1 MVYRTD
7 CTGRGSESCLQRIND
22 FEFLFHFGNLCAT
35 LCAAS
40 AVVFAVLCFWFKL
53 CDGHTLEPEFVFP
66 ELAATVVTSHT
77 DV

>member
-1 MVYRTD
+1 VVLRTD

-22 FEFLFHFGNLCAT
+22 FEFLFHFGNLYAT

-40 AVVFAVLCFWFKL
+40 TVVFAVLCLWFNL
-53 CDGHTLEPEFVFP
+53 CDGHTLEPEFVFR
-66 ELAATVVTSHT
+66 ELAATVVNSRT